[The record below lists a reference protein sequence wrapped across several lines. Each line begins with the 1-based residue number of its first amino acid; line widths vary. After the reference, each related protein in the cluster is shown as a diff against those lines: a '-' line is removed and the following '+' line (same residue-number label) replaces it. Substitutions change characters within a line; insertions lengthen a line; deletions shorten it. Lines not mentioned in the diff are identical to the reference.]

1 MHWVVKTAVI
11 ALAIFT
17 ISSLASVALYFL
29 TQPSYCP
36 VHTSSGGWELLAL
49 AALLTAV
56 PLAVI
61 IAGKRRRNTAQPS
74 PHSAPQSSAAE
85 SIK

>member
-1 MHWVVKTAVI
+1 MHWVVKTVVI

-17 ISSLASVALYFL
+17 ISSLASVALRFL
-29 TQPSYCP
+29 TRPSYCP
-36 VHTSSGGWELLAL
+36 VRTSSGGWELLAL
-49 AALLTAV
+49 AALLTAA

-74 PHSAPQSSAAE
+74 PHSAPQSSAV
-85 SIK
+85 